1 MNWFLYVVKENV
13 IDGDIIIKPGEN
25 GVGRC
30 SMSPGIMEAPF
41 GLMYVIPNEF
51 VIEFHKERG
60 QKRPCAT
67 IIEQAVEA
75 YFGARLKDR
84 R

>member
-1 MNWFLYVVKENV
+1 MNWFLYVVKET
-13 IDGDIIIKPGEN
+13 IIEGDEIIKPGQN

-30 SMSPGIMEAPF
+30 SMSPGIMEAPY

-51 VIEFHKERG
+51 VIEYHKERG
-60 QKRPCAT
+60 QHRPCAS
-67 IIEQAVEA
+67 IIESAVEA

-84 R
+84 S